1 MSQQKKS
8 LVIIGGGPAGYVA
21 AIRARQLGFHT
32 QLVERE
38 HLGGICLNW
47 GCIPTKALL
56 HAAETLAEIRSA
68 SELGIHVPEGV
79 TFDLNRMVERS
90 RGVVSK
96 LTQGIRHLMKK
107 NGVEVITGEARFAGP
122 HSVEVAAKKMRKL
135 SADFVLIAT
144 GARPRPLDQIP
155 VDGIHVWNYRHALS
169 PSVLPESLLVV
180 GAGAIGMEFAGFY
193 GELGTKVTVVEA
205 AERPLPTE
213 DHEVSAWVME
223 AFKKRGIRF
232 HLGSTVQQAAVQGDA
247 VSVRIK
253 GPQGREETQA
263 FHRVLVCAG
272 VTGNHENLGLET
284 TGVQMQA
291 GFIAIDATGRT
302 AEPGIYAAGDVCGAP
317 MLAHKASHEAIRCVE
332 AMAGLDVSAHRAA
345 IPSCI
350 YSRPQ
355 VASVGITEQEAKKRG
370 LSVRIGRFP
379 FQGNGKALAI
389 NQAEG
394 FVKTIFDSSTGELLG
409 AHMAGPNVTEINQ
422 TLVLAKNMEAV
433 EEDLIAH
440 MFAHPT
446 LSEAIG
452 ESVLDAYG
460 RAIHI

>member
-1 MSQQKKS
+1 MSQHKS
-8 LVIIGGGPAGYVA
+8 LLIIGGGPAGYVA
-21 AIRARQLGFHT
+21 AIRARQLGFAT

-79 TFDLNRMVERS
+79 TVDLGRMVERS
-90 RGVVSK
+90 RSVVSR
-96 LTQGIRHLMKK
+96 LTQGVRHLMKK
-107 NGVEVITGEARFAGP
+107 NGVEVINGEARLTGP
-122 HSVEVAAKKMRKL
+122 HSVEVSGKEKRTL
-135 SADFVLIAT
+135 SADFILIAT
-144 GARPRPLDQIP
+144 GARPRPLDQIS
-155 VDGIHVWNYRHALS
+155 VDGEHIWNYRHALS

-180 GAGAIGMEFAGFY
+180 GAGAIGMEFASFY
-193 GELGTKVTVVEA
+193 AELGTNVTVLEA
-205 AERPLPTE
+205 AERPLPAE
-213 DHEVSAWVME
+213 DHEISTWVME
-223 AFKKRGIRF
+223 AFKKRGVRF
-232 HLGSTVQQAAVQGDA
+232 QLGSTVQQAVVQGDA
-247 VSVRIK
+247 VAVRTK
-253 GPQGREETQA
+253 DSQGREQTQT

-272 VTGNHENLGLET
+272 VIGNHENLGLET
-284 TGVQMQA
+284 TRVEMRA
-291 GFIAIDATGRT
+291 GFISIDATGRT
-302 AEPGIYAAGDVCGAP
+302 AEPSIYAAGDICGAP
-317 MLAHKASHEAIRCVE
+317 MLAHKASHEAMRCVE
-332 AMAGLDVSAHRAA
+332 AMAGRDVSAHKAA

-355 VASVGITEQEAKKRG
+355 VASVGITEREAEKRG

-379 FQGNGKALAI
+379 FQGNGKALAT
-389 NQAEG
+389 NQPEG

-422 TLVLAKNMEAV
+422 TLVLAQNMEAV